1 MEEKNKTADLDPRE
15 SNRNMERKNDYE
27 NPKDVRNKKEMTD
40 SNNTLAVPGTG
51 AGGAGVAGN
60 E

>member
-1 MEEKNKTADLDPRE
+1 MEEKNKKAGHDPRD
-15 SNRNMERKNDYE
+15 SNRNKERKNDYE
-27 NPKDVRNKKEMTD
+27 NPKDVRNKEEMTD

-51 AGGAGVAGN
+51 AGGASVAGN